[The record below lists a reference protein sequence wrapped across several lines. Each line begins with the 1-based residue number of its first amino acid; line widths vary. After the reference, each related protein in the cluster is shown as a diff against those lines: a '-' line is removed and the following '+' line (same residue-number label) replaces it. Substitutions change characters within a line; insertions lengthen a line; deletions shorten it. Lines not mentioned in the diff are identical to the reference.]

1 MRVTACAC
9 AVILA
14 SAFLIAQEK
23 PMASLAVVPSLDLQK
38 YAGTWFEIARIPNS
52 FQKQCVGDVTATY
65 TIDGDEL
72 IVVNRCR
79 KEDGEMAEATGR
91 ARRASDDEPNSKLKV
106 RFAPAFLAFLPFVW
120 GDYWVI
126 DLSPEYTYAVVGEPN
141 RNYLWILSR
150 TPTLPDSTI
159 QGILS
164 RMRSQ
169 GYDVSGLVFTK
180 QTVRERP

>member
-1 MRVTACAC
+1 
-9 AVILA
+9 
-14 SAFLIAQEK
+14 
-23 PMASLAVVPSLDLQK
+23 
-38 YAGTWFEIARIPNS
+38 
-52 FQKQCVGDVTATY
+52 
-65 TIDGDEL
+65 
-72 IVVNRCR
+72 
-79 KEDGEMAEATGR
+79 MAEATGR

>member
-1 MRVTACAC
+1 MKVTVCAC
-9 AVILA
+9 AAVLTSA
-14 SAFLIAQEK
+14 SLFAQGK
-23 PMASLAVVPSLDLQK
+23 PRAALAVVPSLDLQK
-38 YAGTWFEIARIPNS
+38 YAGTWFEIARIPNP
-52 FQKQCVGDVTATY
+52 FQKQCVEDVTATY

-91 ARRASDDEPNSKLKV
+91 ARRAGDDEPNSKLKV

-141 RNYLWILSR
+141 RTYLWILSR
-150 TPTLPDSTI
+150 KPSLPDSTI
-159 QGILS
+159 QGILG
-164 RMRSQ
+164 RIRNQ
-169 GYDVSGLVFTK
+169 GYNVSDLVFTK
-180 QTVRERP
+180 QALK